1 MVLEPGGVLH
11 NTEAYDYIAEH
22 PFREPANAPLS
33 TFAVDVD
40 TASYSNVRRFLN
52 AGRQPP
58 KDAVRIEELINYF
71 GYEYPEPDAD
81 VPFSIN
87 TEVASCPWKTD
98 HLLVSIGL
106 KGRAVPWEDI
116 PPLNLVFL
124 LDVSGSMNTQ
134 LKLPLLKSA
143 MRLLVAELRSEDRLS
158 IVVYAGAS
166 GLVLPPTSGADKATI
181 RSALDS
187 LSAGGSTAGGS
198 GIRLAYEVARRSFD
212 SGGVNRVILATDGDF
227 NVGVSSQGELVR
239 LIEAERESGVF
250 LSVLGFGMGNLKD
263 AHLEQLADHGNGN
276 YAYIDSLREAR
287 RVLVQQAGSTLVTI
301 AKDVKIQV
309 EFNPRKVAA
318 YRLIGYENRALRA
331 EDFNDDRKDAGDIGA
346 GHRVTA
352 LYEIVPVGVSLPVP
366 AVDALKYRQPAAL
379 SDRADSDE
387 LATVKLR
394 YKEPGGDTSRRLVTL
409 IEDPGSRD
417 ASQNLSFAASVAG
430 FGMLLRD
437 SEYKGELTFGQV
449 LELARGARGA
459 DPSGDRSEFIQLVE
473 LARALG

>member
-1 MVLEPGGVLH
+1 M
-11 NTEAYDYIAEH
+11 
-22 PFREPANAPLS
+22 
-33 TFAVDVD
+33 
-40 TASYSNVRRFLN
+40 
-52 AGRQPP
+52 
-58 KDAVRIEELINYF
+58 
-71 GYEYPEPDAD
+71 
-81 VPFSIN
+81 PFSIN

-212 SGGVNRVILATDGDF
+212 SEGVNRVILATDGDF

-352 LYEIVPVGVSLPVP
+352 LYEIVPVGCV
-366 AVDALKYRQPAAL
+366 AA
-379 SDRADSDE
+379 
-387 LATVKLR
+387 
-394 YKEPGGDTSRRLVTL
+394 GSRRRRLEV
-409 IEDPGSRD
+409 PS
-417 ASQNLSFAASVAG
+417 AG
-430 FGMLLRD
+430 R
-437 SEYKGELTFGQV
+437 
-449 LELARGARGA
+449 
-459 DPSGDRSEFIQLVE
+459 P
-473 LARALG
+473 LGPRR

>member
-1 MVLEPGGVLH
+1 M
-11 NTEAYDYIAEH
+11 
-22 PFREPANAPLS
+22 
-33 TFAVDVD
+33 
-40 TASYSNVRRFLN
+40 
-52 AGRQPP
+52 
-58 KDAVRIEELINYF
+58 
-71 GYEYPEPDAD
+71 
-81 VPFSIN
+81 
-87 TEVASCPWKTD
+87 PWD
-98 HLLVSIGL
+98 
-106 KGRAVPWEDI
+106 EI

-124 LDVSGSMNTQ
+124 LDVSGSMNHA
-134 LKLPLLKSA
+134 LKLPLLQSA
-143 MRLLVAELRSEDRLS
+143 MRLLVAELREQDRLS

-166 GLVLPPTSGADKATI
+166 GLVLPPTSGGAKATI
-181 RSALDS
+181 RAALDS
-187 LSAGGSTAGGS
+187 LSAGGSTAGGA
-198 GIRLAYEVARRSFD
+198 GIRLAYEVARRSFAPE
-212 SGGVNRVILATDGDF
+212 GVNRVVLATDGDF
-227 NVGVSSQGELVR
+227 NVGVSSQGELIR

-287 RVLVQQAGSTLVTI
+287 RVLVGEAGSTLVTI
-301 AKDVKIQV
+301 AKDVKVQV

-352 LYEIVPVGVSLPVP
+352 LYEIVPVGASLSVSG
-366 AVDALKYRQPAAL
+366 VDALKYRQPAVF
-379 SDRADSDE
+379 SDSADSDE

-394 YKEPGGDTSRRLVTL
+394 YKEPDGTASRRLVVT
-409 IEDPGSRD
+409 IEDPGPRE
-417 ASQNLSFAASVAG
+417 ASANLRFAASVAG

-437 SEYKGELTFGQV
+437 SEYKGELTFEQV
-449 LELARGARGA
+449 LELARSARGP